1 MATKKSTKIGIPY
14 KSILT
19 ATSKLASKSA
29 ANTSAKSVSSNNA
42 SVPLSLADY
51 HARADYNNAW
61 SAQQAQ
67 KQMDFQERMSN
78 TAHQREVKDLLA
90 AGLNPIL
97 SANGGASTPS
107 GAMASTD
114 TSTSNAELQ
123 LDLQKAQLKQQ
134 KVLQELQIGAQIEM
148 NKANIASAQKI
159 AKWTNRLN
167 KELGYAQLKNNANI
181 ANINA
186 GASMYNADTSASA
199 SRYAVDNPNTLGGQI
214 IKTLNG
220 TSQSGKTVGFVID
233 KLKKLL
239 PIVSKG
245 AGAGRRNTKPSSW

>member
-1 MATKKSTKIGIPY
+1 MKNKKTIGIPY
-14 KSILT
+14 KSIFT
-19 ATSKLASKSA
+19 ATSKLASK
-29 ANTSAKSVSSNNA
+29 NTSAKSVSSNTA
-42 SVPLSLADY
+42 TVPLSLADY
-51 HARADYNNAW
+51 YARSDYNNAW

-67 KQMDFQERMSN
+67 KQMDFQERMSS

-107 GAMASTD
+107 GAMASAD

-134 KVLQELQIGAQIEM
+134 KELQEMQIGAQIEM
-148 NKANIASAQKI
+148 NKANIASAQKM
-159 AKWTNRLN
+159 AKWTNALN
-167 KELGYAQLKNNANI
+167 KELGYAQLANGLNI

-186 GASMYNADTSASA
+186 GASMYSADTSASA
-199 SRYAVDNPNTLGGQI
+199 SRYVVDNPNTLVGQI

-220 TSQSGKTVGFVID
+220 TSHSAKTVDSVFD
-233 KLKKLL
+233 KLKKLV
-239 PIVSKG
+239 PGVRKG
-245 AGAGRRNTKPSSW
+245 AGSGRYTHKRSSW

>member
-1 MATKKSTKIGIPY
+1 MSAIKKSATKKLATTKIKPNVTP
-14 KSILT
+14 ST
-19 ATSKLASKSA
+19 T
-29 ANTSAKSVSSNNA
+29 TKSVSINTA
-42 SVPLSLADY
+42 SAPLSLADY
-51 HARADYNNAW
+51 YARSDYNNAW
-61 SAQQAQ
+61 SARQAE

-78 TAHQREVKDLLA
+78 TSHQREVKDLLA

-107 GAMASTD
+107 GAMASAD

-123 LDLQKAQLKQQ
+123 LDLQKAQLAQQ
-134 KVLQELQIGAQIEM
+134 KELQEMQIGAQIEM
-148 NKANIASAQKI
+148 NKANIASAQKM
-159 AKWTNRLN
+159 AKWTNALN
-167 KELGYAQLKNNANI
+167 KELGYAQLSNNKSI

-220 TSQSGKTVGFVID
+220 TSQSGKTVGFVFD
-233 KLKKLL
+233 KLKKLI
-239 PIVSKG
+239 PSVSKG
-245 AGAGRRNTKPSSW
+245 SGAGRRKTKPSSW